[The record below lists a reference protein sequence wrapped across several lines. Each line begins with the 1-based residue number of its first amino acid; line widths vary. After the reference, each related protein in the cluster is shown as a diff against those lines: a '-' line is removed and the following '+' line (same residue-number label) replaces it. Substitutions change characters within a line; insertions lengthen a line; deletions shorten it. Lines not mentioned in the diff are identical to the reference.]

1 MQNNSEF
8 IRDKNFIFEYFEMCQ
23 DKSNV
28 IGSLLS
34 TKTFDFKSV
43 NINGNTMLQR
53 AIEYKLKITPEL
65 LEVSD
70 VNYKTV
76 LRSQNPLTLALNKNY
91 SID

>member
-1 MQNNSEF
+1 MS
-8 IRDKNFIFEYFEMCQ
+8 Q

-43 NINGNTMLQR
+43 DEYGETMLML
-53 AIEYKLKITPEL
+53 AIHNKLKITPEL

>member
-1 MQNNSEF
+1 MS
-8 IRDKNFIFEYFEMCQ
+8 Q

-43 NINGNTMLQR
+43 DEEGWTMLML
-53 AIEYKLKITPEL
+53 AINYKLKITPEI

-70 VNYKTV
+70 VNY
-76 LRSQNPLTLALNKNY
+76 
-91 SID
+91 

>member
-8 IRDKNFIFEYFEMCQ
+8 IRDKDVILEFYDDSD

-34 TKTFDFKSV
+34 TKTFDFKSDY
-43 NINGNTMLQR
+43 NGWTMLQR

-76 LRSQNPLTLALNKNY
+76 LRS
-91 SID
+91 